1 MMLNRL
7 KPCLLHSCFDVSYI
21 PVVQKLT
28 VHDQGDPDT
37 EEILDSFVASRIYCF
52 YCLFIMVYYL
62 MHYVKPKQNKILV
75 SEIIMINTSFNH
87 KKNKLLILIT
97 WNHKQV
103 KVYDTQKIVSD
114 NNCVKEGY
122 WYRVLS
128 ESRLVEL
135 LRVNSLQQRLPWPQR
150 REQCTPSPQKRSVTI
165 GLVPEPPH
173 CLFRFVK
180 NWNGEINV
188 LLSVCACG
196 PSL

>member
-37 EEILDSFVASRIYCF
+37 EEIPDSFVASKIYCF

-75 SEIIMINTSFNH
+75 SEIIMINTSCNH
-87 KKNKLLILIT
+87 QKTGKSVWYTKNCL
-97 WNHKQV
+97 WYH
-103 KVYDTQKIVSD
+103 
-114 NNCVKEGY
+114 CVKECY

-135 LRVNSLQQRLPWPQR
+135 LRVNSLRQRLPWPQR

-165 GLVPEPPH
+165 GLAPEPPH
-173 CLFRFVK
+173 CLFRFV
-180 NWNGEINV
+180 
-188 LLSVCACG
+188 
-196 PSL
+196 